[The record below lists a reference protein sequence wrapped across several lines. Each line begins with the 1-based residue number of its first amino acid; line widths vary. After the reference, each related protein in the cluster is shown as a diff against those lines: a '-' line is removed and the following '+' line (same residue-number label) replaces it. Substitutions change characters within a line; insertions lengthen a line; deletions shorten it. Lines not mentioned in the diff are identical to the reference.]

1 VSHIHLLCTDNIPTS
16 VGVHMRYNK
25 PKHEFPMHD
34 HEFHEIVL
42 VVNGHANHYI
52 NGSIVPMN
60 TGDLYFIRNTDIH
73 TYSDFVGDTFE
84 YYTLLLDTSITDELF
99 AFLGKGFLSESL
111 FTSPMPPTLHPDKV
125 EKEALDAK
133 FSTLFLMLNGDE
145 DRFLTETKLLITDIF
160 AKYHAD
166 SVTAK
171 NNIPLWLE
179 YAREKMNLPKNF
191 TQGTERFY
199 EICGRSRE
207 HCTRMMKKHYG
218 ISPNTYVS
226 ELRLKYAANLLTSG
240 DLTVSETAIECGYA
254 SIPHFYGLF
263 TKRFGL
269 SPKEYR
275 DRTKNKI

>member
-1 VSHIHLLCTDNIPTS
+1 
-16 VGVHMRYNK
+16 MRYNK

-84 YYTLLLDTSITDELF
+84 YYTLLLDTRITDELF

-171 NNIPLWLE
+171 
-179 YAREKMNLPKNF
+179 K
-191 TQGTERFY
+191 
-199 EICGRSRE
+199 
-207 HCTRMMKKHYG
+207 
-218 ISPNTYVS
+218 
-226 ELRLKYAANLLTSG
+226 
-240 DLTVSETAIECGYA
+240 
-254 SIPHFYGLF
+254 
-263 TKRFGL
+263 
-269 SPKEYR
+269 
-275 DRTKNKI
+275 